1 MTGLTSISFR
11 KLSVE
16 EIIEITA
23 KAGLDGIEW
32 GGDVHVPAGDV
43 ETARAVR
50 EKTEAAGLKVLSYGS
65 YYRLG
70 TEMPFLPVLE
80 CAQALGVK
88 TIRIWAGTMGSKE
101 ATEKDYYKLSAELR
115 SICAIAAAAGVD
127 IALEYHRNTLTDCK
141 ESALKLVEL
150 TGMPNLKCYW
160 QPNPEVTFEEQ
171 LREIEA
177 VLPFFC
183 NVPVFNWTFEDGKNI
198 RHPME
203 TGKEKWQQY
212 FAVLRKCGHPFDA
225 MIEFVMDDTVEQ
237 FYADAKVLKELAE
250 EN

>member
-1 MTGLTSISFR
+1 MTGLTSITFR
-11 KLSVE
+11 QFSAD
-16 EIIEITA
+16 EIIALTKE
-23 KAGLDGIEW
+23 AGLDGIEW
-32 GGDVHVPAGDV
+32 GGDVHVPAGDI
-43 ETARAVR
+43 ETAKLVR

-70 TEMPFLPVLE
+70 KEMPFLPVLE
-80 CAQALGVK
+80 SAQALGAKV
-88 TIRIWAGTMGSKE
+88 IRIWAGTMGSKE

-115 SICAIAAAAGVD
+115 SVCAIAAAAG
-127 IALEYHRNTLTDCK
+127 ITIGLEYHRNTLTDCR

-171 LREIEA
+171 LREIET
-177 VLPFFC
+177 VLPFFA
-183 NVPVFNWTFEDGKNI
+183 NVHVFNWTFEDGKNV

-212 FAVLRKCGHPFDA
+212 FDALKKCGHPFDA
-225 MIEFVMDDTVEQ
+225 MIEFVLDDTAEQ
-237 FYADAKVLKELAE
+237 FLADAKVLKALAE
-250 EN
+250 

>member
-11 KLSVE
+11 ILSVE
-16 EIIEITA
+16 EIIDITV

-43 ETARAVR
+43 ETARIVR
-50 EKTEAAGLKVLSYGS
+50 EKTEAAGLQVLSYGS

-70 TEMPFLPVLE
+70 TDMPFLPVLE

-88 TIRIWAGTMGSKE
+88 IIRIWAGTMGSNE

-115 SICAIAAAAGVD
+115 SVCAIAAAAGIT
-127 IALEYHRNTLTDCK
+127 IALEYHRNTLTDTK

-171 LREIEA
+171 LREIET
-177 VLPFFC
+177 VLPFFA
-183 NVPVFNWTFEDGKNI
+183 NVHVFNWTFEDGKNI

-212 FAVLRKCGHPFDA
+212 FAALKKCGHSFDA

-237 FYADAKVLKELAE
+237 FYADAKVLRELAE
-250 EN
+250 

>member
-43 ETARAVR
+43 ETARTVR

-183 NVPVFNWTFEDGKNI
+183 NVHVFNWTFEDGKNI